1 MKESLAK
8 MRMEDLKRAREEF
21 EFHGLT
27 TEKSCRKM

>member
-21 EFHGLT
+21 EFHEWTYNG
-27 TEKSCRKM
+27 KIM